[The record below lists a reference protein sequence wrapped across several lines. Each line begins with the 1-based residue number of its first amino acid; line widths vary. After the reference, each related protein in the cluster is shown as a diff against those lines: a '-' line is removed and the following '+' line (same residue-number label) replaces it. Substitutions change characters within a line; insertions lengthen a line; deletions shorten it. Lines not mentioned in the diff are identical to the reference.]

1 MDIYNMPGSSDSK
14 NEKDNTEN
22 TNSEGD
28 NKDSS
33 ENSLTA
39 AQDKIKL
46 EWSPENEN
54 ILVEWCDYAQ
64 CYKWLNSRA
73 HAKYSKWHAWFTI
86 PAIIFSTIS
95 GTASFAQSSLPVQYQ
110 SYSPMVIGSIN
121 IIVGIL
127 TTIQQ
132 YLKISELNEAHRV
145 SSIAWDKF
153 ARNIKIELAKHPDER
168 IEAKIFIKVC
178 RQEFDRLMETSP
190 DIRESVIQ
198 EFNQKFIGKE
208 GSKRQKKFELL
219 KKPDIV
225 DRIVSVNETRHKWY
239 KELEN
244 AVDDFNDEALE
255 NQEVLIKEQQKII
268 DQKEEEIRTFTENN
282 KNMLK
287 KKMETMKTTKEQDLK
302 ASTYK
307 TQQIALINSY
317 IASFVQLYERRPLK
331 DELLSNT
338 ENIDEGILIEF
349 LMTYDEDSEV

>member
-1 MDIYNMPGSSDSK
+1 MYNMSNQK
-14 NEKDNTEN
+14 NDNDN
-22 TNSEGD
+22 LNNDNDND

-33 ENSLTA
+33 ENSLSA

-73 HAKYSKWHAWFTI
+73 HAKYSYWHAWFTI

-95 GTASFAQSSLPVQYQ
+95 GTASFAQGSLPPNYQ
-110 SYSPMVIGSIN
+110 EFSPMVIGSIN

-145 SSIAWDKF
+145 SALAWDKF
-153 ARNIKIELAKHPDER
+153 ARNIKIELSKHPNER
-168 IEAKIFIKVC
+168 VEARIFIKVC

-198 EFNQKFIGKE
+198 EFNKSFVGKE
-208 GSKRQKKFELL
+208 GSKRQKRFELL
-219 KKPDIV
+219 RKPDIC

-239 KELEN
+239 KQLEGH
-244 AVDDFNDEALE
+244 VEDQFDDLAD
-255 NQEVLIKEQQKII
+255 NQEKLIKEQQDLLQEKNNEL
-268 DQKEEEIRTFTENN
+268 QLFAEKEKNKLEKQIELMKSTKQETEKFGNF
-282 KNMLK
+282 KRQQLILV
-287 KKMETMKTTKEQDLK
+287 D
-302 ASTYK
+302 TY
-307 TQQIALINSY
+307 INSF
-317 IASFVQLYERRPLK
+317 IDLYERKPLK
-331 DELLSNT
+331 EEISSNMEST
-338 ENIDEGILIEF
+338 VETSILNDFLEN
-349 LMTYDEDSEV
+349 YDEDNYV